1 MTYVIAQPCID
12 EKNASC
18 VEVCPVA
25 CIHTTPD
32 SPQYYIDGDVCIECE
47 QCEIVCP
54 VNAIFLDYKLPEEW
68 RGFIDVNA
76 SFFRANKA
84 QAGPPPL
91 EVAWA
96 MIHGAQAYAEEV
108 GAKISVAILDEAGY
122 PVAVGRMDGAS
133 PFTTELAVSKAYTSV
148 SFWLSSIEV
157 RSQARRPWFQG
168 LVVGRHGK
176 ILPAGGGM
184 PIVEGVEVFGAIGVD
199 GGRDEEQN
207 VLCARAGLVAME
219 GGGH

>member
-1 MTYVIAQPCID
+1 MTYVIAQPCIE

-32 SPQYYIDGDVCIECE
+32 SPQYYIDPDICIECE

-68 RGFIDVNA
+68 REYIDVNA
-76 SFFRANKA
+76 SFFRRNKA

-96 MIHGAQAYAEEV
+96 MIHGAQAYASEV
-108 GAKISVAILDEAGY
+108 GAKISAAVVDEAGY
-122 PVAVGRMDGAS
+122 PVAVGRMDGAD
-133 PFTTELAVSKAYTSV
+133 PHTTELAVNKAYTSV
-148 SFWLSSIEV
+148 SFWLSSQEV
-157 RSQARRPWFQG
+157 RANQRRPWFRS
-168 LVVGRHGK
+168 LVVSRAGK
-176 ILPAGGGM
+176 IVPAGGGM
-184 PIVEGVEVFGAIGVD
+184 PLAEGVAVFGAIGVD
-199 GGRDEEQN
+199 GGRDDEQN

-219 GGGH
+219 GGH